1 MQTTDTRTGSG
12 PASPGSAS
20 GHSHGHSHEPSDAT
34 ASGTGDAPRHG
45 DAPAPGAP
53 AESALDELK
62 RQVEERQAA
71 YLRALADFQNFQ
83 RRAGEN
89 EVRARDRGI
98 AQVARAVVPV
108 LEQMDLALGH
118 DLKALDAQ
126 KLAGAVE
133 MLRRELLKALEG
145 QGITRISPAPGDE
158 FDPMCH
164 EAVMQ
169 QPAEGIAPG
178 HIASCFQAGY
188 RHGDTTLRPAKVA
201 VTPKE
206 S

>member
-1 MQTTDTRTGSG
+1 MQTTDTKT
-12 PASPGSAS
+12 GSAS
-20 GHSHGHSHEPSDAT
+20 HGGTKGHSSDCAGASDAARADPAQAGAAAPEPAAGQT
-34 ASGTGDAPRHG
+34 AM
-45 DAPAPGAP
+45 
-53 AESALDELK
+53 DELK
-62 RQVEERQAA
+62 RQVDERQAA

-98 AQVARAVVPV
+98 AQVARAIVPV

-118 DLKALDAQ
+118 DLKALDAE

-133 MLRRELLKALEG
+133 MIRRELLKALEG
-145 QGITRISPAPGDE
+145 QGISRISPAPGDE

-178 HIASCFQAGY
+178 HIAACFQAGY
-188 RHGDTTLRPAKVA
+188 RHGDSTLRPAKVS